1 MLQSGILGLAPM
13 RLMALPP
20 LHLMA
25 MLLVASLLAGFVDAV
40 VGGGGLITIPALML
54 GLPAGTPIT
63 TILGTNKVV
72 ACTGTTFAAGQFL
85 RARVIRWQEMVLPVV
100 CAMGGAA
107 VGVALAYFLSG
118 RYESMFRPGM
128 LVLMLAMLA
137 FTLLRPDIGKL
148 HAPRHALGH
157 QRALAAGI
165 SALLGFYDGFFGP
178 GTGSILIFLFVAVL
192 GFDFL
197 RASALSKSVN
207 WASNIASLC
216 LFVARGSWL
225 PMVAVT
231 MAMANGVGGS
241 LGARTALA
249 KGSGWVRVMFIAV
262 VLALVLR
269 LGWQML
275 RG

>member
-1 MLQSGILGLAPM
+1 
-13 RLMALPP
+13 
-20 LHLMA
+20 
-25 MLLVASLLAGFVDAV
+25 
-40 VGGGGLITIPALML
+40 
-54 GLPAGTPIT
+54 
-63 TILGTNKVV
+63 
-72 ACTGTTFAAGQFL
+72 
-85 RARVIRWQEMVLPVV
+85 
-100 CAMGGAA
+100 
-107 VGVALAYFLSG
+107 
-118 RYESMFRPGM
+118 
-128 LVLMLAMLA
+128 
-137 FTLLRPDIGKL
+137 
-148 HAPRHALGH
+148 
-157 QRALAAGI
+157 
-165 SALLGFYDGFFGP
+165 
-178 GTGSILIFLFVAVL
+178 VAVL

-225 PMVAVT
+225 PMVAIT

-249 KGSGWVRVMFIAV
+249 KGSGWVRVMFIGV